1 MTHLIPSGVHL
12 NKSECGYLEHTA
24 PAALELC
31 SVVQQCNGLL
41 HIWQPHMEY
50 WKPSQVFKGFKEKDA
65 DIQQSKVR
73 TVQLNET
80 R

>member
-24 PAALELC
+24 PAAWS
-31 SVVQQCNGLL
+31 SVVWFSSGLL
-41 HIWQPHMEY
+41 HIWQPNMEY

-73 TVQLNET
+73 NVQLNET

>member
-1 MTHLIPSGVHL
+1 M
-12 NKSECGYLEHTA
+12 
-24 PAALELC
+24 
-31 SVVQQCNGLL
+31 VQQCNGLL
-41 HIWQPHMEY
+41 HIWQPNMEY

-73 TVQLNET
+73 NVQLNET